1 MDIESELETL
11 QDIYGDLIQYENNIL
26 TCKINEEVE
35 NELDVLEG
43 HIEINFTIAEDYP
56 ETLPTFELESEDIFV
71 INAFERIEDE
81 LKEIIENEFTC
92 IFELVDKV
100 KELLIEII
108 NEEIE
113 RKRQEEREKEL
124 EEERRLEEEFEGNAK
139 RTFDEWWKEKE
150 KDRAKII
157 ERIKKEKES
166 EINRKKGRL
175 TGKQFFLNKSH
186 SAGTETEV
194 IEEENIEKTLEEQG
208 VDLDAFGDDLNLDD
222 I

>member
-11 QDIYGDLIQYENNIL
+11 RDIYGDLISYENQIL
-26 TCKINEEVE
+26 TCKISEEVE
-35 NELDVLEG
+35 NVLDVLTG
-43 HIEINFTIAEDYP
+43 NIEINFTIADDHP
-56 ETLPTFELESEDIFV
+56 ETLPTFELESEDIFI
-71 INAFERIEDE
+71 INEFERIENE

-92 IFELVDKV
+92 IFELIDKV
-100 KELLIEII
+100 KELLVEIT
-108 NEEIE
+108 NNEIE
-113 RKRQEEREKEL
+113 RKREEALEKER
-124 EEERRLEEEFEGNAK
+124 EEERRLEAEFEGNAK

-186 SAGTETEV
+186 SAGTENEV